1 MSRYVVDEII
11 VSPGPHHALAHD
23 LLRRAAESLDVVPV
37 ETRRSQDLARAL
49 GDPDYAKTP
58 RSFVLEDEFGE
69 RVDDPVTVAQRV
81 VRRAKRMARRERTG
95 KRQPDLAVMVNANQW
110 LSAHDALSGMVP
122 ATGGLVPA
130 TGGLVP
136 ATGGLVPATGGL
148 VPATGGLIP
157 TTGGMNP
164 PASAS
169 SAGIA
174 SYGLAG
180 FGARQPVDWVG
191 PEPARTKGRRR
202 RPVVVTL
209 DTGVGEHPWLTEA
222 DGVTRGLELGG
233 VEVGFT
239 DPATDPEAHG
249 VRMGVL
255 DGALDS
261 HSGHGTFIA
270 GLIRQLC
277 PDADLRAVRVMRSD
291 GVADEYELVR
301 CLLVL
306 AEQVRR
312 HRENPRR
319 GLQVDVVVLSL
330 GYRHTSA
337 DDVAYDELM
346 LPVLRDLGSLGV
358 AVVAAAGN
366 NGWHDAVYPAAFAPH
381 RGGRVTRVE
390 PGVVPVTSVGS
401 LNPNGTVALYS
412 NFGPWVRCWAE
423 GASLVSTLPVRLQGG
438 LSPAVQVTADDGR
451 VHSTLDPDDFS
462 AGFGVWSGTSFAAPV
477 VAGRLAQA
485 LLEADGFDDGLSPD
499 QVTDV
504 VRAVWKAHQ
513 HRAPGSSR
521 GRSTR

>member
-1 MSRYVVDEII
+1 MSRNVVDEII
-11 VSPGPHHALAHD
+11 VSPGPHHDRAHALLVDVAEE
-23 LLRRAAESLDVVPV
+23 LRAVPV
-37 ETRRSQDLARAL
+37 ETRRSKDLARVL
-49 GDPDYAKTP
+49 GDPGYARTP
-58 RSFVLEDEFGE
+58 RSFVLEDEYGE
-69 RVDDPVTVAQRV
+69 RVDDPVAFAQRV
-81 VRRAKRMARRERTG
+81 VRRVKRRARRERAGT
-95 KRQPDLAVMVNANQW
+95 RQPDLSVMVNVNQW
-110 LSAHDALSGMVP
+110 LSAHDAMSGMVP

-148 VPATGGLIP
+148 IP
-157 TTGGMNP
+157 STGGMNQP
-164 PASAS
+164 PSS
-169 SAGIA
+169 TSAGIA
-174 SYGLAG
+174 SYGLTG

-191 PEPARTKGRRR
+191 PEPTRRPGLRR

-222 DGVTRGLELGG
+222 DGVTRGLDLGG

-249 VRMGVL
+249 VRWGVL
-255 DGALDS
+255 DGALDT

-277 PDADLRAVRVMRSD
+277 PDADIRAVRVMRSD

-312 HRENPRR
+312 HRANPRR

-337 DDVAYDELM
+337 DDEAYDQLM
-346 LPVLRDLGSLGV
+346 LPVLRDLGSMGV

-366 NGWHDAVYPAAFAPH
+366 NGWHDEVYPAAFAPH
-381 RGGRVTRVE
+381 RGGRVGRVE
-390 PGVVPVTSVGS
+390 KGLVPVTSVGS
-401 LNPNGTVALYS
+401 LNPNGSVALYS

-423 GASLVSTLPVRLQGG
+423 GASLVSTLPVTLQGG
-438 LSPAVQVTADDGR
+438 LSPVVQVTAADGR
-451 VHSTLDPDDFS
+451 VHSTIDPDDFS

-485 LLEADGFDDGLSPD
+485 LLAQPGFADGLTAD
-499 QVTDV
+499 QVTEV
-504 VRAVWKAHQ
+504 VRGVWKAHQ
-513 HRAPGSSR
+513 HKASASPR
-521 GRSTR
+521 GRST